1 MEQYPSNINME
12 LLYHSQPSQPV
23 LSQVILSSAIFV
35 RSLLDLYCASLN
47 VSKIKPCNSDKNVSI
62 NHFNFFNCKKH
73 NVMRFAGDLNAVVN
87 NQGCCCCWVLQSRFV
102 VADYL
107 INTFSMNITIAPF
120 QICIVPISIFTV

>member
-1 MEQYPSNINME
+1 ME
-12 LLYHSQPSQPV
+12 LLYHNQPSQPV

-47 VSKIKPCNSDKNVSI
+47 VSKINPCNSDKNVSI

-87 NQGCCCCWVLQSRFV
+87 NQGC
-102 VADYL
+102 
-107 INTFSMNITIAPF
+107 
-120 QICIVPISIFTV
+120 